1 MDSLWVS
8 MTKNFYGLSLGYL
21 VVGLVFNSSVPY
33 DQGVAIT
40 LVASILVTLLFGKSD
55 DGGSSKGLTDVGSSD
70 KVIENE
76 VASEVVSEI
85 AKKE

>member
-21 VVGLVFNSSVPY
+21 VIGLVFNSSVPY
-33 DQGVAIT
+33 HQGVAII
-40 LVASILVTLLFGKSD
+40 LVASILATLLFGKSD
-55 DGGSSKGLTDVGSSD
+55 GEGASKGLTDDGPSD

-76 VASEVVSEI
+76 VA
-85 AKKE
+85 KKE

>member
-1 MDSLWVS
+1 MGSLWVS

-21 VVGLVFNSSVPY
+21 VIGLVFNSSVPY
-33 DQGVAIT
+33 HQGVAII

-55 DGGSSKGLTDVGSSD
+55 DGGASKGLTDDGSSD

-76 VASEVVSEI
+76 VT
-85 AKKE
+85 KKE